1 MWINALFFGLMLF
14 ASAACEGEP
23 ADSAESLTESYETQG
38 EVRRIEADAR
48 SITIAHEDVPGY
60 MPAMTMPFAVEDL
73 ALLEG
78 IEVGDQVRFTFE
90 PRSGGQHVLMSID
103 KLPAG

>member
-1 MWINALFFGLMLF
+1 MWMNAFFFGLMLV

-23 ADSAESLTESYETQG
+23 ANAAESMTDSYDTQG
-38 EVRRIEADAR
+38 EVRRIERDAN

-73 ALLEG
+73 SLLEG
-78 IEVGDQVRFTFE
+78 IEVGDRVRFTFE
-90 PRSGGQHVLMSID
+90 PRSGGQHVLTSID